1 MSGTVSLLLSTVSPE
16 ITLQKK
22 YYVSFVTFDFMVPM
36 FEQLQYGRS
45 RYFQCVTFCVTLN
58 MREEARS
65 FTMHSFVNLLPVFN
79 LGCVFPSLTLNIL
92 F

>member
-36 FEQLQYGRS
+36 SNNYNTGDLVIFS
-45 RYFQCVTFCVTLN
+45 
-58 MREEARS
+58 A
-65 FTMHSFVNLLPVFN
+65 
-79 LGCVFPSLTLNIL
+79 
-92 F
+92 